1 MSRSGAPV
9 EKRRTRLVTSERRAQ
24 LLALGL
30 QVFAS
35 RSYDEVSMEEL
46 ATRAGI
52 SKGLVYH
59 YFPTKRHFY
68 VAALREA
75 ARQLVAE
82 TETDDDA
89 PPSER
94 LQKGLSAYLTF
105 VERHARAYT
114 ALMRGGVGSDKQV
127 AAVIEQTRGAFV
139 ERLLAAPEV
148 DAAVSPKL
156 RLAARGWIGFVEATA
171 LEWIQQHESS
181 AARSSEARARSEA
194 AITREDLI
202 RMWMVVLFAATGY

>member
-1 MSRSGAPV
+1 MSRNGAPV

-94 LQKGLSAYLTF
+94 LQKGLFAYLTF

-148 DAAVSPKL
+148 GAAASPRL

-171 LEWIQQHESS
+171 LEWIEQHEIT